1 MYALTPCRSW
11 STNEGS
17 LAVIPVYQQGCR
29 DTAHFPRHILM
40 QGAWSGSCR
49 SVLVFQPTSG
59 ANDLPFQICKNF
71 RGISSDIFAFQPY
84 AEEAQPRPPWLPEQT
99 GLQRTARRSVSTY
112 ICNGE
117 RRQTTVVPHQ
127 IVRAPR
133 WSLPTPG
140 PCTILK
146 GM

>member
-71 RGISSDIFAFQPY
+71 RGISSDTVPFSLTLKKHN
-84 AEEAQPRPPWLPEQT
+84 RD
-99 GLQRTARRSVSTY
+99 RRGCQNKQDCSV
-112 ICNGE
+112 
-117 RRQTTVVPHQ
+117 RRAVP
-127 IVRAPR
+127 
-133 WSLPTPG
+133 
-140 PCTILK
+140 
-146 GM
+146 